1 MPFAWKLLLAV
12 LAVCLLASMVIGTVK
27 LISL

>member
-1 MPFAWKLLLAV
+1 MPFAWKLLLGV